1 MKLLFVRHGE
11 TDWNK
16 SGILQGQTDVPLN
29 CKGFDQ
35 SETLA
40 VKLENERINL
50 IFSSPLIRSIE
61 TANKVARKF
70 DQGII
75 CSNLLTERNFGIL
88 EGEKIDELKKNI
100 QKKKI
105 LEKSATTT
113 YRPESGESL
122 FDVKQRIFEFLKVL
136 DSLEQKQTILCI
148 THGGVLD
155 LLYRIALK
163 KEINSPR
170 KWKIPNA
177 KLNIFCYL
185 KGKLTLEKWAG
196 IDILD

>member
-1 MKLLFVRHGE
+1 M
-11 TDWNK
+11 
-16 SGILQGQTDVPLN
+16 
-29 CKGFDQ
+29 
-35 SETLA
+35 
-40 VKLENERINL
+40 ENERINL

-61 TANKVARKF
+61 TANKVACKF

-75 CSNLLTERNFGIL
+75 CTNLLTERHFGIL
-88 EGEKIDELKKNI
+88 EGEKIDELKKNT

-105 LEKSATTT
+105 LEKSTTTT

-122 FDVKQRIFEFLKVL
+122 FEVKQRIFKFLTVM
-136 DSLEQKQTILCI
+136 DSLEQEQTILCI

-155 LLYRIALK
+155 LLYRIALN

-177 KLNIFCYL
+177 KINIFCYL
-185 KGKLTLEKWAG
+185 EGQLTLEKWAG